1 MKNNEKYIEKPI
13 DHAVTKLIIREF
25 TIFTDNLTFFKT
37 MKIKVVIFFT
47 VLIGIAC
54 TNNPKSSDKLPAAA
68 SIQAPDYQKMIVAKV
83 FIKSGSE
90 DQFISAAKVIVENSN
105 KEEGCLGYML
115 YQDPYEKTNFI
126 FVEKYKNQ
134 AAVDA
139 HFATS
144 YFKEFGTKI
153 ADMTSLPT
161 EIKIIDIAAEK

>member
-1 MKNNEKYIEKPI
+1 
-13 DHAVTKLIIREF
+13 
-25 TIFTDNLTFFKT
+25 
-37 MKIKVVIFFT
+37 MKIKIVILFA

-54 TNNPKSSDKLPAAA
+54 TNNPKSSDKLQTGIA
-68 SIQAPDYQKMIVAKV
+68 IQAPDYQKMIIAKV
-83 FIKSGSE
+83 FIKPGLE
-90 DQFISAAKVIVENSN
+90 DGFISAAKMMIENSN
-105 KEEGCLGYML
+105 KEEGCLGYLL

-153 ADMTSLPT
+153 ADMTSLPM
-161 EIKIIDIAAEK
+161 EIKIIDIAGEK